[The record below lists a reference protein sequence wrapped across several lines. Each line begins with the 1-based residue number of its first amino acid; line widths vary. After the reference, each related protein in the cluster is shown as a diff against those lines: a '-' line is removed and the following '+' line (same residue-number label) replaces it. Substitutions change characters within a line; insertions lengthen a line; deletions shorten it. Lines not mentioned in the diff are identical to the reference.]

1 MNKASAIAAEID
13 KQIEILH
20 RCRSV
25 FPRLDNSLV
34 GQTEFRA
41 PGYYQ
46 QLGLDVSVKLSSP
59 MTAEFIDGLFDLGH
73 WINENFVVR
82 LWSILESNGIK
93 TVNQELDNWRDVEL
107 VRRLRNKIGHG
118 SGNYDPNDKDK
129 KKLFDSIVD
138 YYKVPQGY
146 SYFDVEKYPIGIKQV
161 LVPMAHGCKTYAAA
175 YLAVKKGG

>member
-1 MNKASAIAAEID
+1 MRTSSLGCGPSSNRTGSFRERARSTRAS
-13 KQIEILH
+13 H
-20 RCRSV
+20 
-25 FPRLDNSLV
+25 
-34 GQTEFRA
+34 
-41 PGYYQ
+41 
-46 QLGLDVSVKLSSP
+46 
-59 MTAEFIDGLFDLGH
+59 H
-73 WINENFVVR
+73 W
-82 LWSILESNGIK
+82 
-93 TVNQELDNWRDVEL
+93 QDVEL

-175 YLAVKKGG
+175 YLEVKKGG